1 MKKSLKS
8 FIEENIELI
17 ENGEFEVIYSNLLD
31 PFKLNLDANSRYT
44 LIGDFTEALIKAGID
59 PAKYMKEIPPHYLG
73 GTSLR
78 SYTIPNNITAIGEY
92 AFSGYNGLTEVV
104 IPSTVTSIGAYT
116 FRYCHELRSITY
128 LGTVDQWKG
137 VKKLPGWKKD
147 SSIKK
152 IICTDGITNPQ

>member
-1 MKKSLKS
+1 MKKSLKN

-17 ENGEFEVIYSNLLD
+17 ENGEFEVIYSD
-31 PFKLNLDANSRYT
+31 LDADFRYT

-147 SSIKK
+147 SSIKR

>member
-1 MKKSLKS
+1 MKKSLKN

-17 ENGEFEVIYSNLLD
+17 ENGEFEVIYSD
-31 PFKLNLDANSRYT
+31 LDADFRYT

-104 IPSTVTSIGAYT
+104 IPSTITSIGAYT

-128 LGTVDQWKG
+128 LGTVDQWKE

-152 IICTDGITNPQ
+152 IICADGITNPQ

>member
-1 MKKSLKS
+1 MKMKKSLKN

-17 ENGEFEVIYSNLLD
+17 ENGEFEVIYSD
-31 PFKLNLDANSRYT
+31 LDADFRYT

-78 SYTIPNNITAIGEY
+78 SYTIPNNVTTIGEY
-92 AFSGYNGLTEVV
+92 AFSGYNGLTRVV
-104 IPSTVTSIGAYT
+104 IPSTVTSIGAYA
-116 FRYCHELRSITY
+116 FRYCSGLESITY
-128 LGTVDQWKG
+128 LGTVDQWKE

-152 IICTDGITNPQ
+152 IICADGITNPQ

>member
-1 MKKSLKS
+1 MKKSLKN

-17 ENGEFEVIYSNLLD
+17 ENGEFEVIYSD
-31 PFKLNLDANSRYT
+31 LDADFRYT

-128 LGTVDQWKG
+128 LGTVDQWKE

-152 IICTDGITNPQ
+152 IICADGIANPQ